1 MAATAVDIS
10 INIAPKYQYEPL
22 YTQKARYKDLW
33 GGRGRG
39 GSHEATLY
47 ALFRLTSPTYCRI
60 AFVRKIYKD
69 VRTSLWQDFK
79 DRIAECNLPEDDF
92 NLADH
97 EMRAQY
103 RHTGNFIKSFG
114 AKAEGGRT
122 AKLKSLAGYNLIIIE
137 EYDELTEDEA
147 NTLDDSV
154 RTTKGD
160 PPEIIRIYNPPGR
173 LHHVWK
179 SYNLV
184 ESEVKGYW
192 RATPKNDSGILSIFS
207 TYRDNIDNLA
217 ATTLKKWMGYKEG
230 NPEYYY
236 TIIEGL
242 ISEGQRGRIF
252 TGWEP
257 ITQQRFQEIDARSVY
272 ALDFGETD
280 PAGLVEVKFK
290 KNRAYGR
297 ELFYKP
303 MTIKEIAIEL
313 CKLGIT
319 GDELIICDSEDPIN
333 ISKLNSGW
341 DRDELTN
348 EEIELYPQLLE
359 GFNVTGAIK
368 GPGSIVAGIKA
379 MKDLKWF
386 ITEDSNNWWN
396 EYREYKWA
404 LDKDKNPTNT
414 PEDKNNHLHDP
425 ARYLTLGRGRQF

>member
-1 MAATAVDIS
+1 MAVAPVDIT
-10 INIAPKYQYEPL
+10 IDIDPKYQYESL
-22 YTQKARYKDLW
+22 YTQKSRYKDLW

-60 AFVRKIYKD
+60 AFVRKVYKD

-79 DRIAECNLPEDDF
+79 DRMTECNLPEDDF
-92 NLADH
+92 LIADH

-103 RHTGNFIKSFG
+103 KHTGNIIKSFG
-114 AKAEGGRT
+114 AKSEGKRT

-137 EYDELTEDEA
+137 ECDELSEDEF

-154 RTTKGD
+154 RTIKGD

-173 LHHVWK
+173 LHWIWK
-179 SYNLV
+179 SYNLK
-184 ESEVKGYW
+184 EAEEKGYW
-192 RATPKNDSGILSIFS
+192 RATPKSDADLLSIFS

-217 ATTLKKWMGYKEG
+217 KTTLQKWIGYKTG
-230 NPEYYY
+230 NPEYYW
-236 TIIEGL
+236 TIIEGM

-252 TGWEP
+252 SGWEP
-257 ITQQRFQEIDARSVY
+257 ITQARFQEIDARSVF
-272 ALDFGETD
+272 ALDFGESD

-290 KNRAYGR
+290 KNKAYGR

-303 MTIKEIAIEL
+303 MTVKEIGIEL
-313 CKLGIT
+313 CKLGI
-319 GDELIICDSEDPIN
+319 DSSCLIIADSEDPLN
-333 ISKLNSGW
+333 ISKLRSGW
-341 DRDELTN
+341 DRDELSDI
-348 EEIELYPQLLE
+348 EIELYPQLLN
-359 GFNVTGAIK
+359 GFYIIGAIK
-368 GPGSIVAGIKA
+368 GPGSINAGIKA

-386 ITEDSNNWWN
+386 ITEDSHNWWN

-425 ARYLTLGRGRQF
+425 ARYLTMGRGRQF

>member
-1 MAATAVDIS
+1 MALDVSIDIS
-10 INIAPKYQYEPL
+10 PKYQYKPL
-22 YTQKARYKDLW
+22 YFQKSRYKDLW

-47 ALFRLTSPTYCRI
+47 ALYRLTSPTYCRI

-79 DRIAECNLPEDDF
+79 DRITECGLSEADF

-103 RHTGNFIKSFG
+103 SHTGNIIKSFG
-114 AKAEGGRT
+114 VKAEGGRT

-137 EYDELTEDEA
+137 ECDELTEDEF

-154 RTTKGD
+154 RTIKGD
-160 PPEIIRIYNPPGR
+160 EPEIVRIFNPPGR
-173 LHHVWK
+173 LHWLWK

-184 ESEVKGYW
+184 EAAIKGYW
-192 RATPKNDSGILSIFS
+192 RATPKSDVNILSIFS
-207 TYRDNIDNLA
+207 TYRDNIQNLA
-217 ATTLKKWMGYKEG
+217 ATTLHKWTRYEVD

-252 TGWEP
+252 SGWTP
-257 ITQQRFQEIDARSVY
+257 ISQKKFRSIDARSIF
-272 ALDFGETD
+272 ALDFGERD
-280 PAGLVEVKFK
+280 PCGLVECKIVRNKV
-290 KNRAYGR
+290 YGR
-297 ELFYKP
+297 QLVYEPL
-303 MTIKEIAIEL
+303 TTKEIAIRL
-313 CKLGIT
+313 CELGIT
-319 GDELIICDSEDPIN
+319 SSDLIIADSEAPLEIN
-333 ISKLNSGW
+333 RLSNGW
-341 DRDELTN
+341 SRDELTDK
-348 EEIELYPQLLE
+348 EIEMYPQLLK
-359 GFNVTGAIK
+359 GFYVVGAIK
-368 GPGSIVAGIKA
+368 GPGSVNAGIRA
-379 MKDLKWF
+379 MKDLEWY
-386 ITEDSNNWWN
+386 ITEDSKDWWN

-425 ARYLTLGRGRQF
+425 ARYIVLARGRQF